1 MSVNSLNI
9 EDVYQI
15 LNSIHSQATG
25 QTSLAPTNTY
35 EFTSMATTTLAAGV
49 DTVYNALMNTLGRT
63 VFSVRPYERKFS
75 GLVQDS
81 VQWGGIMRKI
91 SYADKP
97 IGAEQAYH
105 PVDGTSVDPWKI
117 NKSNVLEMRYY
128 GSAVYQDT
136 VTIFKDTLMQSFE
149 SPAQLGSFVSGQM
162 THMSNKWEQYLENL
176 NRATLANFIGAKIDA
191 SNGVVHLLTEYN
203 TQTGQTANPLSKT
216 DIWLPANMPHFFR
229 WLRARI
235 NTIGRRMAERSGEYQ
250 VQVTGKEIMRHTPF
264 ADQKIYLLADVLDQ
278 IDTMV
283 NTVTFHD
290 EPLAYADVEGV
301 SFWQDIN
308 TPDSINVTPAV
319 INAAGVVSQGTAVN
333 QADIFGVMF
342 DRDAIGTNVKLYDVA
357 NSPYNQI
364 GRYWNT
370 TLTANLQYTNDLT
383 EKGVILLLD

>member
-1 MSVNSLNI
+1 MSVNSLQI

-49 DTVYNALMNTLGRT
+49 DTVYNALMNTIGRT

-81 VQWGGIMRKI
+81 VSWGGIMRKI

-117 NKSNVLEMRYY
+117 NKTNVLEMRYY

-136 VTIFKDTLMQSFE
+136 TTIFRDQLMQSFE
-149 SPAQLGSFVSGQM
+149 NEAALGSFVSGQM

-191 SNGVVHLLTEYN
+191 NNGIVHLLTEYN
-203 TQTGQTANPLSKT
+203 TQTRQSLTAT

-333 QADIFGVMF
+333 QSDIFGVMF

-357 NSPYNQI
+357 NSPYNQV
-364 GRYWNT
+364 GRYYNT

-383 EKGVILLLD
+383 EKGVILLFD

>member
-1 MSVNSLNI
+1 MSVNSLQI

-49 DTVYNALMNTLGRT
+49 DTVYNALMNTIGRT

-75 GLVQDS
+75 GLVQDN
-81 VQWGGIMRKI
+81 VRWGAIQRKI
-91 SYADKP
+91 SYADKQLS
-97 IGAEQAYH
+97 AEEAWH

-117 NKSNVLEMRYY
+117 NKANVLEMRYY

-136 VTIFKDTLMQSFE
+136 TTIFRDQLIQSFD
-149 SPAQLGSFVSGQM
+149 SPDQLGSFVSGQM
-162 THMSNKWEQYLENL
+162 MHMSNKWEQYLENL

-191 SNGVVHLLTEYN
+191 GNGVIHLLTEYN
-203 TQTGQTANPLSKT
+203 TLINASPALTAADVWQPQNFNF
-216 DIWLPANMPHFFR
+216 WR
-229 WLRARI
+229 WVRGRI

-264 ADQKIYLLADVLDQ
+264 ADQRIYLLADALDI

-283 NTVTFHD
+283 NTTTFHD
-290 EPLAYADVEGV
+290 EPLSYADVEGV

-308 TPDSINVTPAV
+308 TPDSIDVTPAV
-319 INAAGVVSQGTAVN
+319 INSSGVVSQGTAV
-333 QADIFGVMF
+333 QQSDIFGIIF
-342 DRDAIGTNVKLYDVA
+342 DRDAIGTNVKMYEVA
-357 NSPYNQI
+357 NSVYNPK
-364 GRYWNT
+364 GMYYNT
-370 TLTANLQYTNDLT
+370 ILNANLQYTNDLT
-383 EKGVILLLD
+383 EKAAILLLD